1 MATSMGRVFV
11 AGSINMDVVA
21 TADRHPRIGETVA
34 GNAVLYF
41 PGGKGANQA
50 VAAAKLGAPTT
61 LIGRIGKDAFGG
73 ELRAFLAAQGVDLSF
88 VQETAEA
95 HTGTAIITVAN
106 ADNTIVVIPGA
117 NALVSAADVA
127 APALAK
133 GDIAVSQ
140 FEIPL
145 PAIGAFFK
153 RARAAGA
160 TTILNPA
167 PAMEFDAEL
176 LDLVDILI
184 LNESELGL
192 LARTELHDTDDPA
205 RFIEAARSLQTGADK
220 IICVTLGKRGVLALV
235 DGEPVIIPGRAV
247 EAVDTTGAGDCF
259 VGAVAAQL
267 AGGQSIRDALGY
279 ANVAASICV
288 QRMGA
293 APSMPTAAEEVQGST
308 GDALATPS
316 VWAVR
321 ILGQRGLQ
329 IETQIRGLLRLRSA
343 VRPRTF
349 GRTRGRRRG

>member
-1 MATSMGRVFV
+1 MGRVFV

-21 TADRHPRIGETVA
+21 TADRHPRLGETVA
-34 GNAVLYF
+34 GHAVLYF

-61 LIGRIGKDAFGG
+61 LIGRLGKDAFGD
-73 ELRAFLAAQGVDLSF
+73 ELKTFLTAQGLDLSF
-88 VQETAEA
+88 VQTTAKA
-95 HTGTAIITVAN
+95 RTGTALITIAN

-117 NALVSAADVA
+117 NALVDAADVA

-145 PAIGAFFK
+145 PAIHAFFE
-153 RARAAGA
+153 RAQAAGA

-167 PAMEFDAEL
+167 PALEFGAEL

-192 LARTELHDTDDPA
+192 LTKIELRDTDDHT
-205 RFIEAARSLQTGADK
+205 RFIDAARSLQTGKGK
-220 IICVTLGKRGVLALV
+220 IICVTMGRRGVLALI
-235 DGEPVIIPGRAV
+235 DGKPLILPGRAV
-247 EAVDTTGAGDCF
+247 KAVDTTGAGDCF

-267 AGGQSIRDALGY
+267 AGGKTIHDALAY
-279 ANVAASICV
+279 ANSAASICV

-293 APSMPTAAEEVQGST
+293 APSMPSAAEVE
-308 GDALATPS
+308 
-316 VWAVR
+316 AV
-321 ILGQRGLQ
+321 
-329 IETQIRGLLRLRSA
+329 LR
-343 VRPRTF
+343 RP
-349 GRTRGRRRG
+349 GERRDP

>member
-1 MATSMGRVFV
+1 MGRVFV

-34 GNAVLYF
+34 GSAVLYF

-61 LIGRIGKDAFGG
+61 LIGRIGTDGFGD
-73 ELRAFLAAQGVDLSF
+73 ELKAFLAAQGVDLTF
-88 VQETAEA
+88 VQSTADA
-95 HTGTAIITVAN
+95 HTGTALITIAN

-117 NALVSAADVA
+117 NALLDAADVA
-127 APALAK
+127 APTLAK

-145 PAIGAFFK
+145 PTINAFFK

-167 PAMEFDAEL
+167 PAIEFDAEMH
-176 LDLVDILI
+176 DLVDILI

-192 LARTELHDTDDPA
+192 LTKTRLRGEHDHT
-205 RFIEAARSLQTGADK
+205 RFIEAVRSLQTSSDK
-220 IICVTLGKRGVLALV
+220 IICVTLGKRGIFAFIG
-235 DGEPVIIPGRAV
+235 GEPLIVPGRAV
-247 EAVDTTGAGDCF
+247 KAVDTTGAGDCF

-267 AGGQSIRDALGY
+267 AGGKSISDALDY
-279 ANVAASICV
+279 ANAAASICV

-293 APSMPTAAEEVQGST
+293 APSMPTAAEVEATLSKSRPGES
-308 GDALATPS
+308 GDP
-316 VWAVR
+316 
-321 ILGQRGLQ
+321 
-329 IETQIRGLLRLRSA
+329 
-343 VRPRTF
+343 
-349 GRTRGRRRG
+349 